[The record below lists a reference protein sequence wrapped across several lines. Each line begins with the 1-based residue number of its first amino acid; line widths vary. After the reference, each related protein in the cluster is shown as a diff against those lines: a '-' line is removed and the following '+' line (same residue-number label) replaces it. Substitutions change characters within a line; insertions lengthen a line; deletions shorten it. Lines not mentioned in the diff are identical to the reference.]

1 MERLK
6 KLTALRGVSGFEDE
20 VRAYVLQ
27 EAEELADEVRVDA
40 LGSVIALKKG
50 TEHPEKVVMVAAHM
64 DEVGFIITSV
74 EIGGLCALPTA
85 GRD

>member
-27 EAEELADEVRVDA
+27 EAEGLADEVRVDA

-50 TEHPEKVVMVAAHM
+50 T
-64 DEVGFIITSV
+64 
-74 EIGGLCALPTA
+74 
-85 GRD
+85 